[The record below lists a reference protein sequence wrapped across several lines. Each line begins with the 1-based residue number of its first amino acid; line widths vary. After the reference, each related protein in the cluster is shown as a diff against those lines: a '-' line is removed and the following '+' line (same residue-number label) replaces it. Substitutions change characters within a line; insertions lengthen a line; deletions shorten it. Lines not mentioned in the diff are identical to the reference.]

1 MSFELAEFELDEEED
16 EELLLFG
23 LGCFRFLLSL
33 LDPAAAAAGAAAAGA
48 VVASLAE
55 VVTVSSVSDFEAS
68 DLLLLAAAGV
78 GAGRIPASTR
88 MSLS

>member
-33 LDPAAAAAGAAAAGA
+33 LDPAAAAGAAAAGA